1 MTPVSF
7 KRKLIFFLGYSSAIL
22 ILLTLL
28 PFVEAAI
35 ADHFAAEVG
44 LPVDPNGRLQI
55 PDDVSRTGQIS
66 ATTISLIIN
75 IFLVA
80 KIALWMALVIG
91 IVRFVSY
98 LIFST
103 ALRKSGQSEISAL
116 LRTVMS
122 IVVYIVAFFVI
133 FQSQYPNVQLAPL
146 FTGSTIIGIVV
157 GLALQDTLG
166 NLFAGIALQADQP
179 FQVGDVV
186 SLSNNVTGIVETV
199 SWRGVKIRTFQ
210 NKLLIISNAV
220 LGKET
225 IEVAA
230 RDELNAR
237 LVFFNSLYSQSPA
250 RTVQV
255 VRDAVRQVENVSQRK
270 RPIVRIRDL
279 GESGIDWEVKYWCD
293 DYQRYNET
301 DAAIRLRIWYA
312 FKRAG
317 LDFAFPTRTL
327 IQQTSESVETYE
339 DTLATATEQIANVPI
354 FEPLSEAEVA
364 TLARSSSRQTF
375 GPGEVIVSEG
385 QPGRSMF
392 VVVRGTVQ
400 VTKRI
405 GTDIREIG
413 TLKFNDFFGEM
424 SLLTGEPRSATV
436 LAIEECD
443 VIEIRKAAL
452 GPILEAN
459 PELADNIAAMI
470 DDRNAKA
477 EAETGELKEKDE
489 RARQKKTVLDSLKNF
504 FGLSSKSE
512 PKE

>member
-1 MTPVSF
+1 MAPVSL
-7 KRKLIFFLGYSSAIL
+7 KRKLFFFLGYTSVIL
-22 ILLTLL
+22 TLLTLL
-28 PFVEAAI
+28 PFVEAAV
-35 ADHFAAEVG
+35 AGHFASEFG
-44 LPVDPNGRLQI
+44 LPVDPNGHLQI

-75 IFLVA
+75 IFHIA
-80 KIALWMALVIG
+80 RIALWMALVIG

-122 IVVYIVAFFVI
+122 IIVYVVAFFVI

-230 RDELNAR
+230 RDEQNAR
-237 LVFFNSLYSQSPA
+237 LVFFNSVYSQSPA
-250 RTVQV
+250 KTAQV

-279 GESGIDWEVKYWCD
+279 GESGIDWEIKYWCE
-293 DYQRYNET
+293 DYARYNET

-312 FKRAG
+312 FRRAG
-317 LDFAFPTRTL
+317 LDFAYPTRTL
-327 IQQTSESVETYE
+327 IQKTTVEVETYE
-339 DTLATATEQIANVPI
+339 DAMATAEDQISHVPI
-354 FEPLSEAEVA
+354 FAPLSEEEVTA
-364 TLARSSSRQTF
+364 LAGLSTHQTF
-375 GPGEVIVSEG
+375 GPGEMIVAEG

-392 VVVRGTVQ
+392 VIIRGSVLVVKGDGPGRR
-400 VTKRI
+400 K
-405 GTDIREIG
+405 IG
-413 TLKFNDFFGEM
+413 TLKFNDFFGQM

-436 LAIEECD
+436 LAEEEC
-443 VIEIRKAAL
+443 EILEIGKAAL

-459 PELADNIAAMI
+459 PELVENIAAII
-470 DDRNAKA
+470 DERNATA
-477 EAETGELKEKDE
+477 EAEAGDRKAKDD
-489 RARQKKTVLDSLKNF
+489 RKGHRKTVLDSLKNF
-504 FGLSSKSE
+504 FGLSGKTSE
-512 PKE
+512 KK

>member
-1 MTPVSF
+1 MAPVSL
-7 KRKLIFFLGYSSAIL
+7 KRKLIFFLGYTSVIL
-22 ILLTLL
+22 TLLTLL
-28 PFVEAAI
+28 PFVEAAVTG
-35 ADHFAAEVG
+35 HFAAEFG
-44 LPVDPNGRLQI
+44 LPVDPNGQLQI

-75 IFLVA
+75 IFHVA
-80 KIALWMALVIG
+80 RIALWMALVIG

-103 ALRKSGQSEISAL
+103 ALRKGGQSEISAL

-230 RDELNAR
+230 RNEHNAR

-250 RTVQV
+250 KTAQV
-255 VRDAVRQVENVSQRK
+255 IRDAVRQVENVSQRK
-270 RPIVRIRDL
+270 RPIVRIRNL
-279 GESGIDWEVKYWCD
+279 GESGIDWEIKYWCE
-293 DYQRYNET
+293 DYARYNET
-301 DAAIRLRIWYA
+301 DAVIRLRIWYA
-312 FKRAG
+312 FRRAG
-317 LDFAFPTRTL
+317 LDFAYPTRTL
-327 IQQTSESVETYE
+327 IQQSGGPDETYA
-339 DTLATATEQIANVPI
+339 DALATTEEQISNVPI
-354 FEPLSEAEVA
+354 FAPLSDKEVTA
-364 TLARSSSRQTF
+364 LARLSTHQTY
-375 GPGEVIVSEG
+375 GPGEMIVAEG

-392 VVVRGTVQ
+392 VIVRGSVQ
-400 VTKRI
+400 VVKGDGPDRRKI
-405 GTDIREIG
+405 GS
-413 TLKFNDFFGEM
+413 LKFNDFFGEM

-436 LAIEECD
+436 LADEECE
-443 VIEIRKAAL
+443 ILEIRKAAL

-459 PELADNIAAMI
+459 PELVESIAAMI
-470 DDRNAKA
+470 DERNAQA
-477 EAETGELKEKDE
+477 EAEIGEYDSKREREKY
-489 RARQKKTVLDSLKNF
+489 KKTVIDSLKSF
-504 FGLSSKSE
+504 FGLSGDHGK
-512 PKE
+512 KN

>member
-1 MTPVSF
+1 MAPVSF
-7 KRKLIFFLGYSSAIL
+7 KRKLVFFLGYTSVIL
-22 ILLTLL
+22 TLLTLL
-28 PFVEAAI
+28 PFVEAAG
-35 ADHFAAEVG
+35 AEYFAAE
-44 LPVDPNGRLQI
+44 LSNGS
-55 PDDVSRTGQIS
+55 PDNASRTGQLS
-66 ATTISLIIN
+66 ATTISFIIN
-75 IFLVA
+75 IFHVA
-80 KIALWMALVIG
+80 KIILWMALVIG

-98 LIFST
+98 LVFST

-116 LRTVMS
+116 VRTVMS
-122 IVVYIVAFFVI
+122 IVVYVLAFFVI

-210 NKLLIISNAV
+210 GKLLIISNAV

-230 RDELNAR
+230 RDEQNAR

-250 RTVQV
+250 KTAQV

-270 RPIVRIRDL
+270 RPIVRIRNL
-279 GESGIDWEVKYWCD
+279 GDSGVEWEVKYWCE
-293 DYQRYNET
+293 DYKRYNDT

-312 FKRAG
+312 LRRAG
-317 LDFAFPTRTL
+317 FDFAFPTRTL
-327 IQQTSESVETYE
+327 IEQKPVAVETYE
-339 DTLATATEQIANVPI
+339 DALATTEEQISNVPI
-354 FEPLSEAEVA
+354 FAPLSEKEVTA
-364 TLARSSSRQTF
+364 LAGLSTHQTF
-375 GPGEVIVSEG
+375 GPGEMIVAEG

-392 VVVRGTVQ
+392 VIVRGSVQ
-400 VTKRI
+400 VVKGNGPER
-405 GTDIREIG
+405 RKIG

-436 LAIEECD
+436 IADEECE
-443 VIEIRKAAL
+443 ILEIRKAAL

-459 PELADNIAAMI
+459 PELVENIAAMI
-470 DDRNAKA
+470 DERNTKA
-477 EAETGELKEKDE
+477 EAETGELKAKDG
-489 RARQKKTVLDSLKNF
+489 RSRHKKTVLDSLKKF
-504 FGLSSKSE
+504 FGLSGKAE
-512 PKE
+512 E